1 MSLLRSILLC
11 VISASPGFG
20 QLLLGRISGTV
31 SDPSGGAMAR
41 AKVEALNADTNLKLA
56 ALTQANGIYQFA
68 NLPIGAYKVTI
79 GHEGFQSRQF
89 TSIPVSANRT
99 TTVDA
104 QLALASMNSAVDVSS
119 EAPLVNQSDA
129 TIGYVLDSATIQN
142 TPLGTG
148 SFTQLA
154 ILSPGVNAEFL
165 AGSGTNSGLGNQNI
179 WANGQRDTSNSF
191 TINSV
196 SGNNLFN
203 GKSSSQVAENR
214 FLLNTGQNSLQHAGG
229 ETQTS
234 TSVYDAIGQGMPTP
248 APETLQELRV
258 NTAQY
263 DASQGGSS
271 GAQIALITRSGTN
284 AYHGQLYEYF
294 QNDALNAAPFF
305 RNADPVI
312 SQHDKVPALHY
323 NRFGATFGGPIVKDR
338 LFFFSFVSGRSR

>member
-1 MSLLRSILLC
+1 MKILISFLLC
-11 VISASPGFG
+11 VWLAVPMHA
-20 QLLLGRISGTV
+20 QLLLGRMSGTV
-31 SDPSGGAMAR
+31 TDASGRVVPGAQ
-41 AKVEALNADTNLKLA
+41 VEAVQTATNLKLTA
-56 ALTQANGIYQFA
+56 TTQDNGIYQFA
-68 NLPIGAYKVTI
+68 NLPIGTYKITVTQP
-79 GHEGFQSRQF
+79 GFQSGLF

-104 QLALASMNSAVDVSS
+104 ELALASVNAAVIVSA

-129 TIGYVLDSATIQN
+129 TIGYVLDASTIQN

-191 TINSV
+191 TVNAV

-229 ETQTS
+229 DTQTS

-248 APETLQELRV
+248 APETLEELRV
-258 NTAQY
+258 NTTQY
-263 DASQGGSS
+263 RARNGRHVAFVDTAGELESQSADLSS
-271 GAQIALITRSGTN
+271 
-284 AYHGQLYEYF
+284 
-294 QNDALNAAPFF
+294 D
-305 RNADPVI
+305 
-312 SQHDKVPALHY
+312 
-323 NRFGATFGGPIVKDR
+323 
-338 LFFFSFVSGRSR
+338 